1 MAPPRLTDTT
11 MTQNDRILG
20 YLRLNNHLCS
30 LAPLHWEPMI
40 TRTAA
45 RINDLKL
52 DGYQITAHDCRM
64 HPEGTPRHVVY
75 ELVTADQ
82 LGLF

>member
-1 MAPPRLTDTT
+1 MT
-11 MTQNDRILG
+11 TQNDRILG

-52 DGYQITAHDCRM
+52 EGYQITAHDCRM
-64 HPEGTPRHVVY
+64 HPKGTPRHVVY
-75 ELVTADQ
+75 HLVTADQ
-82 LGLF
+82 MGLF

>member
-1 MAPPRLTDTT
+1 
-11 MTQNDRILG
+11 MTAYLG

-52 DGYQITAHDCRM
+52 DGYQITAHDLPDAPRG
-64 HPEGTPRHVVY
+64 HTP
-75 ELVTADQ
+75 AC
-82 LGLF
+82 GL

>member
-1 MAPPRLTDTT
+1 
-11 MTQNDRILG
+11 MTQNDRILA
-20 YLRLNNHLCS
+20 YLNLNHHLCS

-52 DGYQITAHDCRM
+52 EGHEITAHECQL
-64 HPEGTPRHVVY
+64 HAPGTARHVVY

-82 LGLF
+82 GALF